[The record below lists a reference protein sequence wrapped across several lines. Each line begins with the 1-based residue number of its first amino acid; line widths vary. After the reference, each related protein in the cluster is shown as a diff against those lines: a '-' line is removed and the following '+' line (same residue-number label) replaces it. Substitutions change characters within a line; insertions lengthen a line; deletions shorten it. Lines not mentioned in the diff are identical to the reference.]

1 METQMTPF
9 LSDIV
14 QVRGYMSG
22 VTHMIMEGLSHTSQ
36 MASGA
41 LSHKLT

>member
-1 METQMTPF
+1 MVTQVTHY

-14 QVRGYMSG
+14 QERGYMAG

-36 MASGA
+36 MASAA
-41 LSHKLT
+41 LSHKPT